1 MEKINELKSAFAWG
15 TDCIKALK
23 EKGEQVPELL
33 YERTL
38 ELAAE
43 LIKALEYENGG

>member
-1 MEKINELKSAFAWG
+1 MENINELKSAFTWG
-15 TDCIKALK
+15 TDCIKAFK

-38 ELAAE
+38 ALAAE
-43 LIKALEYENGG
+43 LIKELEIENGG